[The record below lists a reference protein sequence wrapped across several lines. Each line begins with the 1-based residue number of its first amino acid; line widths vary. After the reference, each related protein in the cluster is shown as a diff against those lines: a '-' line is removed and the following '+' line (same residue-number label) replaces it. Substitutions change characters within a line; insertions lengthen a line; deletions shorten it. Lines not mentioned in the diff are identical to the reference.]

1 MCIIEDL
8 CEYKEKNIIL
18 IGKDV
23 WMNTLQILLEHC
35 YGINKLNYEFDLT
48 VNNRS
53 HGVFSIYAPNGFM
66 KSSLART
73 FDDISNN
80 QDSRD
85 VIFPERQTV
94 RNISADGEAI
104 APDKIFVIKPY
115 EEAYT
120 PEQASLLLVNSALKQ
135 EYDDALKQIAR
146 SKSSVVSELKTVSQ
160 IKSRTTTLESV
171 LCRCFGRSE
180 KDFFELLTELSE
192 VKEDYL
198 HFSDVSYNELFN
210 DKTIKILSSGNL
222 KDELAEYIETYEEL
236 IDRSPILS
244 KSFNH
249 QNANSI
255 SKSLN
260 DTGFFSANHSVNMT
274 FNGEKQEFTSHSDL
288 QKLISEEQEKV
299 FTSKS
304 LAEKFAAVD
313 KKLGNVDARKF
324 RDYLSERPELLPE
337 LANYLELQ
345 KKLWIAY
352 VQKNF
357 SLVQQLVKTYQSNK
371 SKIES
376 ITEQARNERTI
387 WESVVDIFNKRFNV
401 PFKVKVLNQEDVI
414 LNSAAP
420 AIGFDFDDGRSTK
433 QVEKNQLLDVLS
445 QGERRALYILNL
457 LFDIEAKKQLHEDVL
472 FIIDDIAD
480 SFDYKNKYS
489 IIEYLKDLAY
499 RPNFKILFLTHNFDF
514 HRTICSRIGIYGA
527 KRLFAIKTDNEVL
540 LTQERYQR
548 DVLTFWKTQLSNDIK
563 CVLACIPFAR
573 NLAEYCGYS
582 NEYDELTSLLHF
594 KANSANLSVSDLQRI
609 YRAVFADRPDVLL
622 PDDGKSIL
630 QLLEEI
636 SQDLANTNNDKPE
649 LEHKIIM
656 SIAIRLKAEQF
667 MIAKINDNEFV
678 DSITKNQT
686 NILFERFIN
695 DFSSEQ
701 DAIEVLDQVNLMTPE
716 NIHLNSFMY
725 EPILDMSAQHLY
737 GLHASVMGL

>member
-1 MCIIEDL
+1 
-8 CEYKEKNIIL
+8 
-18 IGKDV
+18 
-23 WMNTLQILLEHC
+23 MNTLHVLLEHC
-35 YGINKLNYEFDLT
+35 YGINKLNYEFDLA
-48 VNNRS
+48 VNERS
-53 HGVFSIYAPNGFM
+53 RGVFSIYAPNGFM

-73 FDDISNN
+73 FDDISKNRE
-80 QDSRD
+80 SKD

-94 RNISADGEAI
+94 RNVIADGDAI
-104 APDKIFVIKPY
+104 DPDKIFVIKPY

-135 EYDDALKQIAR
+135 EYDDALKQIAK
-146 SKSSVVSELKTVSQ
+146 SKSSVISELKAASQ
-160 IKSRTTTLESV
+160 IKSRTTTPESV
-171 LCRCFGRSE
+171 LCQCFGRPE

-198 HFSDVSYNELFN
+198 HFADISYNEIFN
-210 DKTIKILSSGNL
+210 DKAIKILSSGNL

-260 DTGFFSANHSVNMT
+260 DTGFFSANHTVNMT

-299 FTSKS
+299 FSSES

-313 KKLGNVDARKF
+313 KKLGNADARKL

-337 LANYLELQ
+337 LANYQELQ

-352 VQKNF
+352 VQKNY
-357 SLVQQLVKTYQSNK
+357 SLVQQLVQTYQSNK

-376 ITEQARNERTI
+376 ITEQAKNERTM

-401 PFKVKVLNQEDVI
+401 PFKVKVLNQEEVI

-420 AIGFDFDDGRSTK
+420 AIGFDFDDGRNTK
-433 QVEKNQLLDVLS
+433 QVEKSELLDVLS

-457 LFDIEAKKQLHEDVL
+457 LFDIEAKKQTHDDVL

-527 KRLFAIKTDNEVL
+527 KRLFAIKTDTEIL

-548 DVLTFWKTQLSNDIK
+548 DVLTFWKTQLSIDIK

-573 NLAEYCGYS
+573 NLAEYCGYAD
-582 NEYDELTSLLHF
+582 EYNELTSLLHV
-594 KANSANLSVSDLQRI
+594 KATSANLNISDLQRI
-609 YRAVFADRPDVLL
+609 YRTVFADRADVVL

-636 SQDLANTNNDKPE
+636 SQSLANANNDKPE

-667 MIAKINDNEFV
+667 MIEKINDNVFV

-686 NILFERFIN
+686 NELFERFVN
-695 DFSSEQ
+695 DFGSEQ
-701 DAIEVLDQVNLMTPE
+701 NAIEVLDQVNLMTPE

-737 GLHASVMGL
+737 ELHASVMAL